1 MVGWLLDRILD
12 VDVFDVDE
20 VEDGVEEDRSEVR
33 GERRR

>member
-1 MVGWLLDRILD
+1 VVGWLLDRILD